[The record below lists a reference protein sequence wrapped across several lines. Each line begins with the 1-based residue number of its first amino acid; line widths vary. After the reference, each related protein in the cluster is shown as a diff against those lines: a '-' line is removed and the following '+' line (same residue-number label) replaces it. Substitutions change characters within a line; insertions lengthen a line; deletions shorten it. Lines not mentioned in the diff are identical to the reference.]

1 MDADDPEEPLLVVGA
16 ETVLLAYIAITD
28 KVPNGGGPKD
38 REERHRAMAL
48 ELLDWAV
55 CESDRGRALMEA
67 KAQAALNRK
76 GNGDITITFRPDV

>member
-1 MDADDPEEPLLVVGA
+1 MDADDPDEPLLVVGA
-16 ETVLLAYIAITD
+16 ETVLLAYIAIAD
-28 KVPNGGGPKD
+28 KVPNAGGPKD

-48 ELLDWAV
+48 DLLDWAV

-76 GNGDITITFRPDV
+76 GGGDITITFRPDV